1 MLSGQ
6 NKTLQIVKPYIHVE
20 DANGYPQV
28 GAKLYVYVPGTT
40 TPAAIY
46 ADAALSIPLPN
57 PLSGATGSDAAGN
70 FSRAYIA
77 AGAYKLRAETAA
89 GVLIWQEDN
98 IDTGLSAGSGALPIV
113 SGGTGGITAAAAR
126 SNLDVP
132 SNSEL
137 AALSSDITDLQAN
150 LQNIVSVPQG
160 YLTLTSGV
168 PVIATSVT
176 AATAVYYTPVIGN
189 LVPIYDGSR
198 FNTTTFAELT
208 LMLNSNHTASNIYDV
223 FVFKDTGTT
232 TIGTGPAWNTATAG
246 SGARGTG
253 AGTTELTRAVG
264 GLWTNAFAMTAR
276 NGATTYGINA
286 NQGTYIGSLYID
298 GSNGQVTCHCDYGT
312 LRKWGVWNAYNR
324 VPIVLQGGDPGG
336 SWTYTTNTWRPSNNN
351 ASNSLTVFTG
361 LAEERFASRFTQT
374 IQTQDSN
381 TTSSGQNA
389 IGWNST
395 NAPFGKT
402 GMLHSSINSVILNT
416 QRTDM
421 VAEHFNPPA
430 LGINVVR
437 ALEIAGSGSNSSTFF
452 GTVSGMLLSAQY
464 RG

>member
-1 MLSGQ
+1 M
-6 NKTLQIVKPYIHVE
+6 TLQIVKPYIHVE
-20 DANGYPQV
+20 DANGNPYV

-46 ADAALSIPLPN
+46 ADAALSVPLSN
-57 PLSGATGSDAAGN
+57 PLSGVTGSDAAGN
-70 FSRAYIA
+70 FPRAYIA

-98 IDTGLSAGSGALPIV
+98 IDTGLSAGSGALPIA

-126 SNLDVP
+126 TNLHVP

-137 AALSSDITDLQAN
+137 AALASDISGLQAS
-150 LQNIVSVPQG
+150 LQNIVSMPQG

-168 PVIATSVT
+168 PVITGSVN

-189 LVPIYDGSR
+189 LVAICDGSG
-198 FNTTTFAELT
+198 FNTVAFSELT
-208 LMLNSNHTASNIYDV
+208 LTLSSNHTASNIYDV
-223 FVFKDTGTT
+223 FVFKDAGIT

-276 NGATTYGINA
+276 NGATTYAVSA
-286 NQGTYIGSLYID
+286 NQGTYVGSLYID
-298 GSNGQVTCHCDYGT
+298 GTNGQITCHRDFGQ

-324 VPIVLQGGDPGG
+324 MPIILQAGDSTG
-336 SWTYTTNTWRPSNNN
+336 SWSYTTSAWRPSNGST
-351 ASNSLTVFTG
+351 SNSLTVFTG
-361 LAEERFASRFTQT
+361 LAEEIFNNSFLQT
-374 IQTQDSN
+374 GATSDNNS
-381 TTSSGQNA
+381 TSSMSIA

-395 NAPFGKT
+395 NTPTGKQ
-402 GMLHSSINSVILNT
+402 GVH
-416 QRTDM
+416 RTSLSASGAFNQTKDM
-421 VAEHFNPPA
+421 MASFIKAPA
-430 LGINVVR
+430 LGINVVNS
-437 ALEIAGSGSNSSTFF
+437 LENGNGSNSASFQ
-452 GTVSGMLLSAQY
+452 GSSSGMLLMSQY
-464 RG
+464 NG